1 MAERAPIER
10 ELTPAL
16 DEAELAQV
24 WRRVRDVQ
32 ATRRA
37 VPRRRLYQGIA
48 VCALAVAAV
57 AVVVAWPRS
66 RVAPGAL
73 AGEVALA
80 PGAQLA
86 EPRTIALADGSHL
99 ELATAARLEVLA
111 NEGDKFV
118 TAVRRGRVRFD
129 VRPGGPRRWVVET
142 DLATVEVV
150 GTAFSVDRGAGALA
164 VEVERGVVLVRGE
177 RVPGRIV
184 RLTAGQ
190 RIEVADVVALA
201 PPGPMEPPPGPPL
214 SVEPPPGPG
223 PIEPPLSVAPP
234 LLMEPPPG
242 PPPPTAISPR
252 LPPRPVAPPVA
263 ARVPA
268 RIEAGPLEA
277 GPLAPPSVEPP
288 PAPIPVDIVARAD
301 ELVGA
306 GRAAEAA
313 AELTAY
319 LATAPADTTAGL
331 AAFLLGRIA
340 RDRLGQPG
348 RAAEAFTRVLAI
360 GSPRAIQADALAR
373 RAEALAADGQAAAAQ
388 AAARDYLARYPAGPR
403 RGAMAALAGP

>member
-1 MAERAPIER
+1 
-10 ELTPAL
+10 
-16 DEAELAQV
+16 
-24 WRRVRDVQ
+24 
-32 ATRRA
+32 
-37 VPRRRLYQGIA
+37 
-48 VCALAVAAV
+48 
-57 AVVVAWPRS
+57 
-66 RVAPGAL
+66 
-73 AGEVALA
+73 
-80 PGAQLA
+80 
-86 EPRTIALADGSHL
+86 
-99 ELATAARLEVLA
+99 
-111 NEGDKFV
+111 
-118 TAVRRGRVRFD
+118 
-129 VRPGGPRRWVVET
+129 
-142 DLATVEVV
+142 
-150 GTAFSVDRGAGALA
+150 
-164 VEVERGVVLVRGE
+164 
-177 RVPGRIV
+177 V

-223 PIEPPLSVAPP
+223 PIAPPLSA
-234 LLMEPPPG
+234 
-242 PPPPTAISPR
+242 
-252 LPPRPVAPPVA
+252 
-263 ARVPA
+263 
-268 RIEAGPLEA
+268 LEA

-373 RAEALAADGQAAAAQ
+373 RAEALAADGQAVAAQ